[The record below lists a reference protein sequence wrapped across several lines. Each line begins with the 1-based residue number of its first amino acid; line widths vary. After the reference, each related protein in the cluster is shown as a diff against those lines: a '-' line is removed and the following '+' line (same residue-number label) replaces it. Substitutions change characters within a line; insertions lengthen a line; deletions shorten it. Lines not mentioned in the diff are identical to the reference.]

1 MRGTSGG
8 LVTLLP
14 LGGPAEGVTTT
25 GLEYPL
31 ANETLHEGSTRGVS
45 NLLVGAE
52 ATVSVARGVL
62 LAVRPPKDDK

>member
-1 MRGTSGG
+1 
-8 LVTLLP
+8 
-14 LGGPAEGVTTT
+14 VTTT